1 MLEARSITFQ
11 YDGAGEPLLR
21 EISVAV
27 APGDFTMLLGPN
39 GCGKS
44 TVLKLLAGFLAVRSG
59 EVCLDG
65 SDLQRLPPR
74 ERARRIGVVPQEI
87 PPVLDF
93 TVEEMVMMGRNPRL
107 PRLAP
112 PGPEDLAIVRDM
124 LERLELA
131 PLARRP
137 CNRLSGGERQR
148 VLIAAALALE
158 PDYLL
163 LDEPTSALDP
173 AHALRL
179 PGILR
184 SLPHMPGCL
193 LTTHNLQLA
202 ARFARRIILME
213 NGRLRAAGTPRDV
226 LLPENIRAVYHCDA
240 EILTDRSGGIVPS
253 LRSMDDYMEQK

>member
-1 MLEARSITFQ
+1 MLEARSVTFG
-11 YDGAGEPLLR
+11 YSSAAEPLLR

-44 TVLKLLAGFLAVRSG
+44 TVLKLLAGFLPPGAGGVY
-59 EVCLDG
+59 LDDA
-65 SDLQRLPPR
+65 SLQQLPAR
-74 ERARRIGVVPQEI
+74 ERARRIGVVPQEM

-107 PRLAP
+107 SRLAP
-112 PGPEDLAIVRDM
+112 PGSEDLAVVGKM
-124 LERLELA
+124 MELLELA

-184 SLPHMPGCL
+184 SLPHTPGCL

-202 ARFARRIILME
+202 ARFADRIILMGTHGIHVA
-213 NGRLRAAGTPRDV
+213 GRPRDV
-226 LLPENIRAVYHCDA
+226 LVGENIRAVYCCEA
-240 EILTDRSGGIVPS
+240 EILADRSGGIVPC
-253 LRSMDDYMEQK
+253 LLPPEGHAKQK